1 MLDIISWKEYKTV
14 LFKRDYVV
22 NLEIAAWVGSISFHN
37 ITIVTNNSNKSQVCA
52 SSCLR
57 IDGMNYLFVVWKSD
71 GACLAI
77 THDFVA
83 NMDHH
88 CEFTILCVASYSV
101 SLEIWN
107 RLAARLLPGL
117 RIHSRQGAWLVHCS
131 WCWWKWSLS
140 YWPNTQGLEFAA
152 FRSPTIDRWD
162 QTSECSFMV
171 RMKMESQLV
180 NISLFKQH
188 PIVIYVVCILL
199 NFDCAK
205 N

>member
-22 NLEIAAWVGSISFHN
+22 NLEIAAWDN
-37 ITIVTNNSNKSQVCA
+37 ITIETNNSNKSQVCA

-101 SLEIWN
+101 SLKI
-107 RLAARLLPGL
+107 
-117 RIHSRQGAWLVHCS
+117 
-131 WCWWKWSLS
+131 
-140 YWPNTQGLEFAA
+140 
-152 FRSPTIDRWD
+152 
-162 QTSECSFMV
+162 
-171 RMKMESQLV
+171 
-180 NISLFKQH
+180 
-188 PIVIYVVCILL
+188 
-199 NFDCAK
+199 
-205 N
+205 